1 MKVYSKNKMLL
12 VMSFIIAL
20 SITSKIYTQELI
32 WKHLGG
38 PMGGA
43 IGDIAINS
51 KGHIYAGTYSSLFY
65 YYAGLYKST
74 DNGETW
80 NKIQSL
86 PYDIEVYAL
95 FVNKDDHIFVGT
107 RGLPMVYRSTDDGE
121 TWEIK
126 NAGITSP
133 HCWAFGQNKDGTAL
147 FAGEAWSGRTFRS
160 TNNGDNWQL
169 VGNLSGIS
177 FAVDSLNNIY
187 CGTFNGLYKSTD
199 NGLTFN
205 PTGLMNVPVNTIQ
218 IDSSNGVIAGTGY
231 YTNGQG
237 VFYSTDF
244 GKTFNS
250 IGLGGQI
257 IYSLAFTD
265 YGSLL
270 AGSSINGVYET
281 TDMGANWKQHN
292 NGLYRKDV
300 FRLKINKNGDIIA
313 GAEYEGIFRSE
324 NKGDSFEHIG
334 LPISNV
340 NNIVFSGD
348 SLIVSATPSG
358 VQKYNRLTKEWKN
371 IGLHKVNAVETDE
384 EGTIYAAV
392 GDEFFGGGGGVFKL
406 REFGGEW
413 VQINNNPLVL
423 NIKKVNQTILA
434 ATDTGLIRS
443 INEGQTWEATPVR
456 SGIDNCAI
464 EVNNNGD
471 IWATGY
477 VGKLYKSIDE
487 GFTFILEDSLNFAYV
502 RKNNFYLNND
512 LIFLGESQYGRG
524 IHYSTNYGIT
534 WQNKFHYRTTTSVNG
549 NENIIIYSTTKDLL
563 FTFDEG
569 ITWDSL
575 LYPSDFYGSVGEI
588 EYDKKGQLF
597 FGTGSQGLYKIDFV
611 VNVKDDFPIIRDFVL
626 YPLYPNPFNPAV
638 NVKYNLPKA
647 SKIKLSV
654 YNVIGQKIKE
664 IDLFRHAGINEER
677 ISFDNLAGGI
687 YLISIEGRDF
697 FAVQKAAYVK

>member
-1 MKVYSKNKMLL
+1 MKTSIKILSVSSLL
-12 VMSFIIAL
+12 SLIIAIISNNL
-20 SITSKIYTQELI
+20 HAQELH

-43 IGDIAINS
+43 ISDIAINS

-80 NKIQSL
+80 KKIQTL
-86 PYDIEVYAL
+86 PFNIEVYAL

-107 RGLPMVYRSTDDGE
+107 RGLPVVYRSTDDGE

-126 NAGITSP
+126 NSGITSA
-133 HCWAFGQNKDGTAL
+133 HCWSFGQNKDGNVL
-147 FAGEAWSGRTFRS
+147 FAGEAQFGRIYRS
-160 TNNGDNWQL
+160 TNNGDNWQF
-169 VGNLSGIS
+169 VDNLSGIS

-205 PTGLMNVPVNTIQ
+205 PTGLMNVPVNAIL
-218 IDSSNGVIAGTGY
+218 IDSINGVIAGSGY

-244 GKTFNS
+244 GVTFNS

-257 IYSLAFTD
+257 IYSLAYTD

-270 AGSSINGVYET
+270 AGSAANGVYET
-281 TDMGANWKQHN
+281 KDMGGSWQQHN
-292 NGLYRKDV
+292 NGLFRKDV

-313 GAEYEGIFRSE
+313 GAEYEGIFRST
-324 NKGDSFEHIG
+324 NKGENFEHIG
-334 LPISNV
+334 LPISSV

-348 SLIVSATPSG
+348 SLIISATPSG

-371 IGLHKVNAVETDE
+371 IGLHKVNAVDTDE

-392 GDEFFGGGGGVFKL
+392 GDEFFGGGGGIFKL
-406 REFGGEW
+406 RELSGQWE
-413 VQINNNPLVL
+413 QINNNPLVL

-443 INEGQTWEATPVR
+443 TNEGQTWEATPVR
-456 SGIDNCAI
+456 SRIDRSAI

-471 IWATGY
+471 VWAAGRM
-477 VGKLYKSIDE
+477 KLYKSTDNGLSFDSTNIISFHYIDRNS
-487 GFTFILEDSLNFAYV
+487 LYVNDSLIFFGDLTVGNGIFYSTDYGSTW
-502 RKNNFYLNND
+502 NN
-512 LIFLGESQYGRG
+512 IFL
-524 IHYSTNYGIT
+524 H
-534 WQNKFHYRTTTSVNG
+534 RTVASVNG
-549 NENIIIYSTTKDLL
+549 TDNFIIVGSKDLL
-563 FTFDEG
+563 FSLNNCF
-569 ITWDSL
+569 TWDSIP
-575 LYPSDFYGSVGEI
+575 YSENFWGVIEI
-588 EYDKKGQLF
+588 EFDKNSKLF
-597 FGTGSQGLYKIDFV
+597 FGTISQGLYEIDFV
-611 VNVKDDFPIIRDFVL
+611 VSVDDENLSITDFIL

-638 NVKYNLPKA
+638 TIRYNLPKP
-647 SKIKLSV
+647 SDIKINV
-654 YNVIGQKIKE
+654 YNILGQKVKTIN
-664 IDLFRHAGINEER
+664 LFREEGINKEV
-677 ISFDNLAGGI
+677 ISFENLAGGI
-687 YLISIEGRDF
+687 YFISIEGKDF
-697 FAVQKAAYVK
+697 HAVQKAAYIK

>member
-1 MKVYSKNKMLL
+1 MKVYSKIKMLL
-12 VMSFIIAL
+12 LMSFIIAL
-20 SITSKIYTQELI
+20 SNTSRLYTQELI
-32 WKHLGG
+32 WKHLNG

-86 PYDIEVYAL
+86 PYNIEVYAL

-107 RGLPMVYRSTDDGE
+107 RGLPVIYRSTDDGE

-126 NAGITSP
+126 NSGITSA
-133 HCWAFGQNKDGTAL
+133 HCWSFGQNKEGNVL
-147 FAGEAWSGRTFRS
+147 FAGEAQFGRIYRS

-187 CGTFNGLYKSTD
+187 CGTFDGLYKSTD

-205 PTGLMNVPVNTIQ
+205 PTGLMNVPVNAIQ
-218 IDSSNGVIAGTGY
+218 IDSSNRVMAGTGY

-237 VFYSTDF
+237 VFHSTDF
-244 GKTFNS
+244 GNTFNS

-270 AGSSINGVYET
+270 AGSAINGVYET
-281 TDMGANWKQHN
+281 TDMGANWQQHN

-300 FRLKINKNGDIIA
+300 FRLKINKSGDIIT
-313 GAEYEGIFRSE
+313 GAEYEGIFRST
-324 NKGDSFEHIG
+324 NKGERFEHIG
-334 LPISNV
+334 LPISSV

-348 SLIVSATPSG
+348 SLIISATPSG
-358 VQKYNRLTKEWKN
+358 VQKYNRLMKEWKN
-371 IGLHKVNAVETDE
+371 IGLHKVNAVDVDE

-392 GDEFFGGGGGVFKL
+392 GDEFWGGGGGIFKS
-406 REFGGEW
+406 RESDGEW

-443 INEGQTWEATPVR
+443 TNEGITWGATSISSNVNR
-456 SGIDNCAI
+456 NAI
-464 EVNNNGD
+464 ELNNNGD
-471 IWATGY
+471 IWT
-477 VGKLYKSIDE
+477 VGFRKLYKSTDN
-487 GFTFILEDSLNFAYV
+487 GLTFDSTETINFSIITI
-502 RKNNFYLNND
+502 NNLYIIND
-512 LIFLGESQYGRG
+512 LIFLGEGLYGRG
-524 IHYSTNYGIT
+524 IYFSTNYGNS
-534 WQNKFHYRTTTSVNG
+534 WQNEFHYRATTSVNG
-549 NENIIIYSTTKDLL
+549 NGVYILYSTTKDLL
-563 FTFDEG
+563 FTLDEG
-569 ITWDSL
+569 ATWDSL
-575 LYPSDFYGSVGEI
+575 IYPPDFYGHVMEI
-588 EYDKKGQLF
+588 EFDNNKQLF
-597 FGTGSQGLYKIDFV
+597 FGTCSQGLYEMDFV
-611 VNVKDDFPIIRDFVL
+611 VSVRDANPLINDFIL

-638 NVKYNLPKA
+638 NVKYNLPIA
-647 SKIKLSV
+647 SEIKIKV
-654 YNVIGQKIKE
+654 YNILGQKVKVLN
-664 IDLFRHAGINEER
+664 LFRDAGINEER

-687 YLISIEGRDF
+687 YLISIEGKDLY
-697 FAVQKAAYVK
+697 AVQKAAYIK

>member
-32 WKHLGG
+32 WKHLNG

-74 DNGETW
+74 DNGNNW

-86 PYDIEVYAL
+86 PYDIEVYSL
-95 FVNKDDHIFVGT
+95 FINKDDHIFVGT
-107 RGLPMVYRSTDDGE
+107 RGLPVIYRSTDDGV

-126 NAGITSP
+126 NSGITSA
-133 HCWAFGQNKDGTAL
+133 HCWSFGQNKGGNVL
-147 FAGEAWSGRTFRS
+147 FAGEAQFGRIYRS

-169 VGNLSGIS
+169 VDNLSGIS

-187 CGTFNGLYKSTD
+187 CGTFDGLYKSTD
-199 NGLTFN
+199 DGLNFT
-205 PTGLMNVPVNTIQ
+205 PTGLINVPVNAIL
-218 IDSSNGVIAGTGY
+218 IDSINGVICGTGY

-237 VFYSTDF
+237 VFYSADF
-244 GKTFNS
+244 GNTFTS

-281 TDMGANWKQHN
+281 TDMGGNWQQHN

-300 FRLKINKNGDIIA
+300 FRLKINHNGDIIA

-348 SLIVSATPSG
+348 SLIISATPSG
-358 VQKYNRLTKEWKN
+358 VQKYNRLTKDWKN
-371 IGLHKVNAVETDE
+371 IGLHKVNAIDIDE

-392 GDEFFGGGGGVFKL
+392 GDEFFGGVGGIFKL
-406 REFGGEW
+406 RELSGQWE
-413 VQINNNPLVL
+413 QINNNPLVL

-443 INEGQTWEATPVR
+443 INEGQSWEATPIR
-456 SGIDNCAI
+456 SGVERNAI
-464 EVNNNGD
+464 EVNNND
-471 IWATGY
+471 DVWA
-477 VGKLYKSIDE
+477 VGFKRLYKSTDSGLTFDSTSIID
-487 GFTFILEDSLNFAYV
+487 FSLV
-502 RKNNFYLNND
+502 DKNCLFVND
-512 LIFLGESQYGRG
+512 NLIFLGDYVLGKG
-524 IHYSTNYGIT
+524 IFYSTDYGNTWINNYH
-534 WQNKFHYRTTTSVNG
+534 QRTITSVNG
-549 NENIIIYSTTKDLL
+549 DENYIIAGTFKDIIYSSINGLTL
-563 FTFDEG
+563 
-569 ITWDSL
+569 DSMP
-575 LYPSDFYGSVGEI
+575 YPQYFYGVVNEI
-588 EYDKKGQLF
+588 ELDNNGLLF
-597 FGTGSQGLYKIDFV
+597 FGTSSHGLYEVDFV
-611 VNVKDDFPIIRDFVL
+611 VDVKDYFPIIKDFVL

-647 SKIKLSV
+647 SEVKLSV
-654 YNVIGQKIKE
+654 FNILGQKIKE
-664 IDLFRHAGINEER
+664 IELYRKAGINEEK

-687 YLISIEGRDF
+687 YIISIEGKDF
-697 FAVQKAAYVK
+697 YAVQKAVYLK